1 MGRYC
6 NDCYEKFPEAIKLK
20 CGYDLDY
27 ITKYVYCLTPER
39 PSIEIFIKKHFL

>member
-27 ITKYVYCLTPER
+27 ITKYVYCFKKLTIAIT
-39 PSIEIFIKKHFL
+39 S